1 MSKRPVNFSAGPGI
15 LPLSVLEEAS
25 QGVLALEDIGL
36 SILEISHRSKTF
48 DAIIEGAKE
57 RLRRVLGISQNYE
70 VLFLQGG
77 AQGQFAQLP
86 YNFLKPGSVASYVST
101 GVWSQKAIDAASVL
115 GTTHVLASSES
126 AGFRCLPDLTG
137 VEVPQGTA
145 YVHTTSNNT
154 IYGTQWHSLPDFG
167 AHRHVCDISSDI
179 LSAPLDVEKFA
190 MLYAGAQK
198 NAGPAGVTIVII
210 RRDWLEEARTDI
222 PKIWQYAV
230 QASKGSMLNTP
241 PTFSIYVVSLVLKW
255 LEAQG
260 GIDAIMKIN
269 QAKADLINQ
278 TIAESG
284 GFYVPVVEE
293 PSQRSRMNVTWT
305 MSHPDEEKRFVAAAE
320 EAGLPG
326 LKGHRLLGGL
336 RASIYNAMPLE
347 GVERLVEFMKRF
359 AQSQG

>member
-1 MSKRPVNFSAGPGI
+1 MRKRPVNFSAGPGI

-25 QGVLALEDIGL
+25 QGVIALEGIGL

-48 DAIIEGAKE
+48 DAIIESAKE
-57 RLRRVLGISQNYE
+57 RLRRVLRIPESYE

-77 AQGQFAQLP
+77 AQGQFAQFP
-86 YNFLKPGSVASYVST
+86 YNFLKPGAVGSYVVT
-101 GVWSQKAIDAASVL
+101 GMWSQKAIEAAAAL
-115 GTTHVLASSES
+115 GNTHVLASSES
-126 AGFRCLPDLTG
+126 VGFRSLPDLSG
-137 VEVPQGTA
+137 VQVPPDTA

-154 IYGTQWHSLPDFG
+154 IYGTQWHSLPDFSG
-167 AHRHVCDISSDI
+167 HRHVCDISSDI
-179 LSAPLDVEKFA
+179 LSSPLDVDKFA

-241 PTFSIYVVSLVLKW
+241 PTFSIYVVSLMLKW

-260 GIDAIMKIN
+260 GVDAIMKIN
-269 QAKADLINQ
+269 QAKADLIYG
-278 TIAESG
+278 TCAESD
-284 GFYVPVVEE
+284 GFYVPVVSE

-305 MSHPDEEKRFVAAAE
+305 MSTPEEEKRFVSAAE
-320 EAGLPG
+320 EAGLSG
-326 LKGHRLLGGL
+326 LKGHRILGGL
-336 RASIYNAMPLE
+336 RASIYNAMPME
-347 GVERLVEFMKRF
+347 GVERLVEFMRRF
-359 AQSQG
+359 ARHGG